1 MSRIALTHSYSEVPT
16 ADPGGTWFDVELA
29 DGSVERVDDA
39 HAYQQEQSMTTF
51 FRTDG
56 GRQRVDSWSVRVK
69 TSSAAPFPIASGSGA
84 CTRIPSHVSSA
95 FSMLTCFSTS
105 ARDDE
110 AGMR

>member
-51 FRTDG
+51 FRNEA
-56 GRQRVDSWSVRVK
+56 GRQAVDCWSVRVASFR
-69 TSSAAPFPIASGSGA
+69 TEHILAIRRHDAAAE
-84 CTRIPSHVSSA
+84 
-95 FSMLTCFSTS
+95 
-105 ARDDE
+105 ARHLHPV
-110 AGMR
+110 